1 MTPSFLT
8 HDPKVFRPETIS
20 KESHETNLITLSI
33 ELYLLWSIPSASFR
47 FYAVTNKVAKI

>member
-8 HDPKVFRPETIS
+8 YDPKVFRPETIY
-20 KESHETNLITLSI
+20 KESHETSLTTLSI
-33 ELYLLWSIPSASFR
+33 ELYLLWSIPSASFQ

>member
-8 HDPKVFRPETIS
+8 YDPKVFRPETIS
-20 KESHETNLITLSI
+20 KESHETNLTTLSI
-33 ELYLLWSIPSASFR
+33 ELYLLWSIPSASFQ